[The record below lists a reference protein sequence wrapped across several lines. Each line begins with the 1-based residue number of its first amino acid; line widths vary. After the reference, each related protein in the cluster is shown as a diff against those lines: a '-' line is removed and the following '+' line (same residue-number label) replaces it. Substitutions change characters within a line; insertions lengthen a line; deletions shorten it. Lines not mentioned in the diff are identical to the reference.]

1 MQIGNFLVDGV
12 NHLRGFFV
20 LVVRLMVTAIQI
32 QLNMDGLDDYLKLK
46 GLQEMNE
53 DKHEGRGWSRDTA
66 LWIIAAVIVV
76 GFVAWLWSKGCTEK
90 TEIAVGLANL
100 AGRVNSIEPAVTAQG
115 NNLYKLNGVVSATV
129 QGVGDFKECAN
140 DKFDFLENQVLFQG
154 RSRGGCGCGNR
165 EFRQTSTYNLASTNV
180 TVDETCRN

>member
-1 MQIGNFLVDGV
+1 MAEI
-12 NHLRGFFV
+12 
-20 LVVRLMVTAIQI
+20 
-32 QLNMDGLDDYLKLK
+32 DDYLKMK
-46 GLQEMNE
+46 GLEEMGGKE
-53 DKHEGRGWSRDTA
+53 HGWSRDTA

-115 NNLYKLNGVVSATV
+115 NNIYKLNSTLSATV
-129 QGVGDFKECAN
+129 QGTGDMKECLNEKINA
-140 DKFDFLENQVLFQG
+140 LEEQILFQG
-154 RSRGGCGCGNR
+154 RHNGCCGGNR
-165 EFRQTSTYNLASTNV
+165 EFKQTSTYNLASTNV

>member
-1 MQIGNFLVDGV
+1 
-12 NHLRGFFV
+12 
-20 LVVRLMVTAIQI
+20 
-32 QLNMDGLDDYLKLK
+32 MDGLDDYLKLK

>member
-1 MQIGNFLVDGV
+1 MAEI
-12 NHLRGFFV
+12 
-20 LVVRLMVTAIQI
+20 
-32 QLNMDGLDDYLKLK
+32 DDYLKLK
-46 GLQEMNE
+46 GLEEMGE
-53 DKHEGRGWSRDTA
+53 KEHGWSRDTA

-115 NNLYKLNGVVSATV
+115 NNIYKLNGVVSATV
-129 QGVGDFKECAN
+129 QGTGDLKECVNEKLAL
-140 DKFDFLENQVLFQG
+140 LENQVLFQG
-154 RSRGGCGCGNR
+154 RRNGCCGGNR
-165 EFRQTSTYNLASTNV
+165 EFKQTSTYNLASTNV

>member
-1 MQIGNFLVDGV
+1 MSPYICCEQGKILC
-12 NHLRGFFV
+12 
-20 LVVRLMVTAIQI
+20 RLTSKTKSMEAKDLLEIQAIE
-32 QLNMDGLDDYLKLK
+32 NMGDRKHH
-46 GLQEMNE
+46 
-53 DKHEGRGWSRDTA
+53 DKGWSRDTA
-66 LWIIAAVIVV
+66 LWIIAAVIVI

-154 RSRGGCGCGNR
+154 SRRSGCGCGNR